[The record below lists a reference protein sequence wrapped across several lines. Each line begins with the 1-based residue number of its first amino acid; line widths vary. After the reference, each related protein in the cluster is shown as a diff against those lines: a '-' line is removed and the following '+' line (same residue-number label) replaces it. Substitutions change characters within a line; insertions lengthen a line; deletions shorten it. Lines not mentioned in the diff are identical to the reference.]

1 MGQKDLPLASGERH
15 ARAFERCGWTRVR
28 ETSGRNPHIILQ
40 KPGVRAILSIP
51 SHKGEN
57 VKRALLQK
65 QIKLAG
71 LTEQQY
77 LKCFRG

>member
-15 ARAFERCGWTRVR
+15 ARAFERCGWTRAR
-28 ETSGRNPHIILQ
+28 ETSGRNPHIILE
-40 KPGVRAILSIP
+40 KPGVRATLSIP
-51 SHKGEN
+51 NHKGEN

-77 LKCFRG
+77 LDCFR

>member
-1 MGQKDLPLASGERH
+1 MASGERH
-15 ARAFERCGWTRVR
+15 ARAFERCGWTKVR
-28 ETSGRNPHIILQ
+28 ETSGGNPHIILE
-40 KPGVRAILSIP
+40 KPGVRATLSIP
-51 SHKGEN
+51 THRGEN

-77 LKCFRG
+77 LDCFRG